1 MNRRLIVCALILSV
15 LVLQTQNAR
24 SALCIASGAGRQLK
38 QVHCAECIGTS
49 PSAAR
54 PRPSTAPQRAQRIE
68 QSASSVDRI
77 ALMQIPALIIPSQ
90 QNPRIIAPGAN
101 EQRRGTNH
109 LGVVVLGVV
118 VVGGLRI
125 HLVVVGGIGAD
136 VMMTCADVMIPDTA
150 VACVQI
156 CRSKE
161 SINM

>member
-1 MNRRLIVCALILSV
+1 MNRRLIVCALILSAI
-15 LVLQTQNAR
+15 LLLIPQNAR

-38 QVHCAECIGTS
+38 HHCAQCIGTS

-68 QSASSVDRI
+68 QSASSVDSI

-125 HLVVVGGIGAD
+125 HQNS
-136 VMMTCADVMIPDTA
+136 PDNALGTDA
-150 VACVQI
+150 SL
-156 CRSKE
+156 RSP
-161 SINM
+161 